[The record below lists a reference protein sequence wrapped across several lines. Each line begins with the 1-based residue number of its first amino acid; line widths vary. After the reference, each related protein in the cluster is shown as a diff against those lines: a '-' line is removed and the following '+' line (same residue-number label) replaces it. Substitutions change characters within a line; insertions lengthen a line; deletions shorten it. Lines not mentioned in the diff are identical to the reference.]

1 MMPLNTG
8 FSSNA
13 YQLKKHF
20 YPFTFAG
27 FQTQNKSHT
36 SCFHKNNSDKWC
48 IPCSGANQ
56 ERGWFCQSGKV
67 QASSG
72 TPKIGS
78 VAFRCQHNIEG
89 AIQFCIILILT
100 IFSLFG
106 ETLYTKS
113 FCSSFILSIILL
125 LEHHAQFW
133 HNFHNYFLAQS
144 DFV

>member
-13 YQLKKHF
+13 CQLKKKNYI

-36 SCFHKNNSDKWC
+36 SCFHENNSDKWC

-56 ERGWFCQSGKV
+56 ERSRFRQSGKV

-78 VAFRCQHNIEG
+78 VAFRCQHNIKG

-100 IFSLFG
+100 IFSFFG
-106 ETLYTKS
+106 ETLYAKS
-113 FCSSFILSIILL
+113 FCFNFSIILL
-125 LEHHAQFW
+125 LVHHAQFW
-133 HNFHNYFLAQS
+133 HNFHNYFSAHS